1 MNKIIL
7 SLDTADANQALE
19 ITKKIIDKIFTVKL
33 GLEFFNANGKSGI
46 RKFNN
51 MGVNNLM
58 LDLKLK
64 DIPQTVYGAIKAL
77 DDIKFGFLTIHAQGG
92 KAMIEKAKE
101 AASEIKSQ
109 PKILMVTIL
118 TSLNDN
124 DLKIMGNDN
133 GVMQQVEHFAKIAKE
148 MGVGVVC
155 SGHEAK
161 TVRKI
166 LGSNL
171 QIFTPGVRMPN
182 DNSDDQQ
189 RVCTPLESIKNGSDK
204 IIMGRGLIKG
214 NIEENL
220 NQVSESTISC
230 WTLN

>member
-7 SLDTADANQALE
+7 ALDTTDVHQALE
-19 ITKKIIDKIFTVKL
+19 TTKKIIDKIFTIKL

-46 RKFNN
+46 QKFNN
-51 MGVNNLM
+51 IGVNNLM

-64 DIPQTVYGAIKAL
+64 DIPQTVYKAIKAL

-124 DLKIMGNDN
+124 DLKIMGNDS
-133 GVMQQVEHFAKIAKE
+133 GVMQQVEHFAKMAKE

-182 DNSDDQQ
+182 DNSHDQQ

-204 IIMGRGLIKG
+204 IIMGRSLIKG

-220 NQVSESTISC
+220 NQVAESIKT
-230 WTLN
+230 

>member
-7 SLDTADANQALE
+7 ALDTTDVHQALE
-19 ITKKIIDKIFTVKL
+19 TTKKIIDKIFTVKL

-46 RKFNN
+46 QKFNN
-51 MGVNNLM
+51 IGVNNLM

-64 DIPQTVYGAIKAL
+64 DIPQTVYKAIKAL

-124 DLKIMGNDN
+124 DLKIMGNDS

-182 DNSDDQQ
+182 DNSNDQQ
-189 RVCTPLESIKNGSDK
+189 RICTPLESIKNGSDK
-204 IIMGRGLIKG
+204 IIMGRSLIKG

-220 NQVSESTISC
+220 NQVAESIKT
-230 WTLN
+230 

>member
-7 SLDTADANQALE
+7 ALDTTDVHQALE
-19 ITKKIIDKIFTVKL
+19 TTKKIIDKIFTVKL

-46 RKFNN
+46 QKFNN
-51 MGVNNLM
+51 IGVNNLM

-64 DIPQTVYGAIKAL
+64 DIPQTVYKAIKAL

-124 DLKIMGNDN
+124 DLKIMGNDSS
-133 GVMQQVEHFAKIAKE
+133 VMQQVEHFAKMAKE

-166 LGSNL
+166 LGFNL

-182 DNSDDQQ
+182 DNSEDQQ

-204 IIMGRGLIKG
+204 IIMGRSLIKG

-220 NQVSESTISC
+220 NQVEESIKT
-230 WTLN
+230 